1 MTDFTFKPTA
11 SRNLLLAIV
20 LTLAV
25 LAAVL
30 FRFREPILEIY
41 FRQHITVTAV
51 ALNGMVIALFFAGM
65 LRLTLLLW
73 RYRKEELAIAGFM
86 KFLAHHKPGQSPQ
99 IDPSSLIARRY
110 VSMARA
116 RREGT
121 TPNHAALAQILLA
134 EESSRGNSPR
144 FVHNILILAGVFGTM
159 VSLSIALFGTSSLLQ
174 TSGGDTQGINLV
186 VDGMSTALST
196 TMTAIVCYV
205 IFGFFFS
212 RTMIQRTRIL
222 STIESITTDYLMPRF
237 RIKTD
242 NIAEEM
248 ATVID
253 SLQQVVRNM
262 LVAQNDQKASEDLM
276 RQAIL
281 THDENMEELTQQVE
295 DLRKIMLRGFRL
307 ADSRRPQ

>member
-1 MTDFTFKPTA
+1 MTDFTFKSTA

-20 LTLAV
+20 LTLV
-25 LAAVL
+25 TLAALL
-30 FRFREPILEIY
+30 FWFREPIIELY
-41 FRQHITVTAV
+41 FRQHITVTALTLNGIVV
-51 ALNGMVIALFFAGM
+51 ALFLAGM
-65 LRLTLLLW
+65 LRLILLLW
-73 RYRKEELAIAGFM
+73 RYRKEEQAIAGFM
-86 KFLAHHKPGQSPQ
+86 RFLAHHQPGQSPD
-99 IDPSSLIARRY
+99 IDPQSLIARRY

-116 RREGT
+116 RREGI
-121 TPNHAALAQILLA
+121 TPNHAALAKILLA

-159 VSLSIALFGTSSLLQ
+159 VSLSIALFGASNLLHTSA
-174 TSGGDTQGINLV
+174 GDTQGIDLV

-212 RTMIQRTRIL
+212 RTMIRRTRIL
-222 STIESITTDYLMPRF
+222 SAIESITTDYLMPRF

-242 NIAEEM
+242 NIAEEL

-281 THDENMEELTQQVE
+281 SHDEHMEELTQQVE
-295 DLRKIMLRGFRL
+295 DLRKILLRGFRL
-307 ADSRRPQ
+307 AERRPPQ